1 MPFVR
6 AMSAISRFAGFL
18 AIALLVA
25 AVLVV
30 CEMVF
35 VRYILGW
42 STVWQTEFTIYALV
56 AATFIGSPYVL
67 LQRGHV
73 NVDLLPAAA
82 GRRGRKVMEALAGLL
97 SILFVGLIAYAGWIA
112 MYEAFEGGW
121 RTETVWAPP
130 LWIVLAPLPIGMG
143 LLVLQYV
150 ADLIRLFIRGDA
162 VTLAEQGKTFAEVT
176 VIDQPRAGDVT

>member
-1 MPFVR
+1 MLFVR
-6 AMSAISRFAGFL
+6 AVSTISRIAGFL

-35 VRYILGW
+35 VRYVLRW

-73 NVDLLPAAA
+73 NVDLIPTAA
-82 GRRGRKVMEALAGLL
+82 GPTGRKAMEAMAGLL
-97 SILFVGLIAYAGWIA
+97 SILFVGLMTYAGWIA

-150 ADLIRLFIRGDA
+150 ADLVRLFILGDA
-162 VTLAEQGKTFAEVT
+162 LTLAEQDTSFAELT
-176 VIDQPRAGDVT
+176 EARAIQTGEQA